1 MYQSGRGL
9 EFDYGFCLHL
19 FYYCSCDGLL
29 VEIFAPTRGVL
40 LSKWF
45 NSTPHCG
52 VILYGI

>member
-1 MYQSGRGL
+1 MYQSGRDL